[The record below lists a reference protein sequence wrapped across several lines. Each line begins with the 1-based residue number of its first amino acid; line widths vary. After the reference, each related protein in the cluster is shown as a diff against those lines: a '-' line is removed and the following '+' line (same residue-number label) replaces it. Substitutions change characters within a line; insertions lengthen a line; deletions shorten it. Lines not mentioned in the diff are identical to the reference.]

1 MRILVCVKR
10 VPAPGAK
17 IVLTPDRQD
26 IDAAL
31 LGFTV
36 SPHEECAVEEAV
48 RIVERE
54 GGSVTVMTLGPPEA
68 EEQLRSA
75 AAVGA
80 SSAVLLATGDPDWD
94 PVSTSQALAAAV
106 SGLEE
111 EAGAPFDLILFG
123 NESADSGG
131 YQVGIRTARM
141 LGRPMVN
148 GVKGIDPEEAPEDGS
163 AAGRWIT
170 LRRETPA
177 GSEVYRLPL
186 PAAAGVKEGINLPRY
201 PTLRGRMAAR
211 KALVEK
217 IEPAAPE
224 AGPDEP
230 RQSKVKLASPP
241 AADSSV
247 EILGGGAEAAPAVVD
262 ILEELG
268 LV

>member
-48 RIVERE
+48 RIAERE

-94 PVSTSQALAAAV
+94 PVSTSKALAAAV
-106 SGLEE
+106 SGLED

-148 GVKGIDPEEAPEDGS
+148 GVKGIDPEESPEGGS
-163 AAGRWIT
+163 AAGRWII
-170 LRRETPA
+170 LRRETAA

-211 KALVEK
+211 KAAVERM
-217 IEPAAPE
+217 EPAAPE

-230 RQSKVKLASPP
+230 RQSKVMLASPP